1 MSSHIPFDQDIN
13 LHGQYRYTGENAPLS
28 SQLANKGQSRLVH
41 QFIRDSNSFILDI
54 GCGDGEYTAE
64 IAGIHPKSSVLGIDP
79 SSPAIA
85 VAVKKWSTIKNL
97 KFEDTDLSS
106 LVEQERFFDVAVIRG
121 VLHHAENPDEILRL
135 ASLICTRVIVLE
147 PNGLNF
153 VLKVIEKTSRYHIEH
168 GERSFS
174 RWKITRWAN
183 LAGFTRVRMDVG
195 VLVPFFCPSWIAR
208 ILKVLEPSLTRI
220 PAVRWLISGTQVF
233 EFRRS

>member
-1 MSSHIPFDQDIN
+1 MSSHIPFDKDIN

-41 QFIRDSNSFILDI
+41 QFLRDSDSFILDI
-54 GCGDGEYTAE
+54 GCGDGEYTTE
-64 IAGIHPKSSVLGIDP
+64 IAGIHPNSSVLGIDP
-79 SSPAIA
+79 SSLAIA

-135 ASLICTRVIVLE
+135 AGLICTRVIVLE

-220 PAVRWLISGTQVF
+220 PLVRWLISGTQVF